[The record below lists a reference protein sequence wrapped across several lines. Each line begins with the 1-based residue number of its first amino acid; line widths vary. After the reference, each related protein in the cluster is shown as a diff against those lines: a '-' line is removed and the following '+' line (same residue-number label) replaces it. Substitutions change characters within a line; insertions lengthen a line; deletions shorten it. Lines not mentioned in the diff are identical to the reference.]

1 VIYLTQKEI
10 LLIHSIVIDETGGSH
25 GLRDRHA
32 ISILGNLPRQRFG
45 GHELYKTIFEKA
57 AVYAR
62 NIIMGHP
69 FVDGNKRTGM
79 TAALVFL
86 ENNGYQI
93 TLKEGEIKKFALK
106 IIKDR
111 LEIKAIARWLKA
123 NSRKIKKK

>member
-32 ISILGNLPRQRFG
+32 ISTLEDLPRQKFG

-79 TAALVFL
+79 TAASVFL

-93 TLKEGEIKKFALK
+93 TLKKGEVEKFALK

-111 LEIKAIARWLKA
+111 LEIEAIAKRFKA
-123 NSRKIKKK
+123 NSRKIKK